1 MHIYCNTLALVKLS
15 INSNW
20 WFASKMHMV
29 DLVPNSCSFNCWAKW
44 KVIFFGN
51 LPFDRSK
58 IAKISMQYYTAT
70 FKRPNC
76 QFMRLLKRSLC
87 FIKCLNTNFHHF
99 HPATNW
105 ALFRTLNEPILNN
118 ISSELCSPPMPVWT
132 LTTTKKVAGCQ
143 SPFCKNNIPSRSV
156 A

>member
-1 MHIYCNTLALVKLS
+1 MHICCNTLALAKLS

-44 KVIFFGN
+44 KGIFLFN
-51 LPFDRSK
+51 LPFD
-58 IAKISMQYYTAT
+58 IARKLLKLACNITVT

-87 FIKCLNTNFHHF
+87 FIKYLNTNFHHF

-118 ISSELCSPPMPVWT
+118 ISSELCSPLMPVWT
-132 LTTTKKVAGCQ
+132 LTTTKKRFLVAKAFLQ
-143 SPFCKNNIPSRSV
+143 K
-156 A
+156 